1 MRPTVFEVLSEVH
14 RMRGTKSQFQY
25 AVVAPQPLS
34 PNRPPHTKHATLS
47 ALDGVIAYRS
57 PKTPHKQQ
65 TGTPSSPAKNQGQ
78 LARDRVMEAIAPM
91 RRGRPS
97 PSKDLSRPSSR
108 QSSPQKTS
116 NLMGDKLKLNLNGT
130 NVVDDERAWKSLI
143 AEAKQPKPSSLI
155 DSDAWVVAN
164 EKENVQRSAPI
175 GFNDNFTEKL
185 RPSAESYTSHVGS
198 KQTPKSAG
206 FLQSQSRESVMST
219 RHAPPAQSA
228 INIVSR
234 KVPTSRTGKD
244 AFDGLGLGFLTEKPE
259 PTLGEARKLRTGII
273 SSTRP
278 RLESENRPSGSPRPS
293 YLTPQPYLQTQAF
306 LSTSPSNGSSAS
318 STAQTRPPS
327 STHIDGMPIESRF
340 PSLEELDASFPTSAK
355 SQSSARPTISGKSSN
370 ISKQVTPATLHEKSL
385 SDASIKPTGKTMQEK
400 QGSGHTHIF
409 QFADD
414 SGDSLRL
421 DKGKALPST
430 MVDNAAPRRVSSL
443 SLKPTIT
450 RRQRTSISFKHKTS
464 TDDNDTIPSQLLPSV
479 RDEAQLQPRTPPS
492 KLASQPRDWLTG
504 DDNLSSPSTPS
515 HAAHSDMPILRRSP
529 SKHASVIEKSDIFI
543 PEAAVVEPEHAST
556 TYESISDIEVSPT
569 IAKFSRQFPP
579 VDNGRK
585 RNLLSDS
592 WDTSTG
598 KGGANSSSSSADEGP
613 EDANGLSA
621 AVKTSPLT
629 RQSRARRR
637 SRQSSIHDLVDLW
650 GGAAQHN
657 KYAEQMNGE
666 EEKPVPRSKQ
676 RATGRLSPLMPP
688 LTLMPSSNSVEHS
701 SYLDPI
707 AISNER
713 KPNLSSGGIS
723 PSSSRPRP
731 QSLLLPSR
739 SAEGSSQKS
748 PLLEAP
754 SEVKQRPSV
763 RRTSITDMVE
773 KYEAMGSNAKQI
785 EIGSRP
791 PSPLIIKKSPS
802 SKSAPQVMERD
813 RSLGFVDMGASLAV
827 PPSPTTPSRQRTS
840 PTRVTRA
847 NAGIMASPSDRRT
860 YSDNS
865 KLPETPER
873 LKSNA
878 LENMAPRTRKL
889 SLKPVENLK
898 PPVSLQDL
906 LAADDRKEKLNAD
919 RSPSPDRSYQGVG
932 RLIDQ
937 WQRKAEEADPRPAG
951 GGKRSSVILKR
962 PGTAGKG

>member
-1 MRPTVFEVLSEVH
+1 MRPSVFEVLSEVH

-25 AVVAPQPLS
+25 AVVVPQPLS
-34 PNRPPHTKHATLS
+34 PHRPPHTKHATLS

-78 LARDRVMEAIAPM
+78 LARDKVMEAIAPM

-116 NLMGDKLKLNLNGT
+116 NVTGDKLKLNLNGT
-130 NVVDDERAWKSLI
+130 NVVDDDERAWKSLI
-143 AEAKQPKPSSLI
+143 AETRQSKPSSLI

-185 RPSAESYTSHVGS
+185 RPSTESYTPHVGS

-206 FLQSQSRESVMST
+206 FLPSQSRESAMPT
-219 RHAPPAQSA
+219 RHAPPPQSA
-228 INIVSR
+228 ISIISR
-234 KVPTSRTGKD
+234 KVPTPRTEKD
-244 AFDGLGLGFLTEKPE
+244 AFDGLGLAFPTEKPE
-259 PTLGEARKLRTGII
+259 PTLGEARKLRTGLAII

-278 RLESENRPSGSPRPS
+278 KLEYENRPSGSPRPS

-318 STAQTRPPS
+318 STAQIASRPPS

-340 PSLEELDASFPTSAK
+340 PSLEELDASFPTSVK
-355 SQSSARPTISGKSSN
+355 SQSSTRPTMSAKSTN

-385 SDASIKPTGKTMQEK
+385 SDASIKPTEKIMQEK
-400 QGSGHTHIF
+400 QGSSHTHIF

-450 RRQRTSISFKHKTS
+450 RRQRTSISFKRKTS
-464 TDDNDTIPSQLLPSV
+464 TDDGDTIPSQLPPSV
-479 RDEAQLQPRTPPS
+479 RHEAQLHPRTSPS

-504 DDNLSSPSTPS
+504 DDNLFSPSTPS
-515 HAAHSDMPILRRSP
+515 HMANSDTPILRRSP

-556 TYESISDIEVSPT
+556 TYEPTSDIEVSPT
-569 IAKFSRQFPP
+569 IATFSRQFPP
-579 VDNGRK
+579 IDNGRK
-585 RNLLSDS
+585 NLLSDA
-592 WDTSTG
+592 WDASIG

-613 EDANGLSA
+613 EDANGLPA
-621 AVKTSPLT
+621 AVKSGST
-629 RQSRARRR
+629 RQSRRRT
-637 SRQSSIHDLVDLW
+637 RQSSVHDLVDLW
-650 GGAAQHN
+650 GGAAHN
-657 KYAEQMNGE
+657 KHAEQMNEE

-676 RATGRLSPLMPP
+676 RTTGRLSPLMPP
-688 LTLMPSSNSVEHS
+688 LTLIPSSNSAEHS

-707 AISNER
+707 AISNDR
-713 KPNLSSGGIS
+713 KQSSSSSGV
-723 PSSSRPRP
+723 SSSRPRP

-739 SAEGSSQKS
+739 SAESSFQKN

-754 SEVKQRPSV
+754 SEVKRRQSV

-773 KYEAMGSNAKQI
+773 KYEAMGGNAKYT

-813 RSLGFVDMGASLAV
+813 RSLGSIDIGASLAA

-840 PTRVTRA
+840 PTRVSRA
-847 NAGIMASPSDRRT
+847 NPGITTSPGDRRMYT
-860 YSDNS
+860 DSS
-865 KLPETPER
+865 KLSETPEGR
-873 LKSNA
+873 KSNA
-878 LENMAPRTRKL
+878 PENMVPRTRKL
-889 SLKPVENLK
+889 SLKPPESLK

-937 WQRKAEEADPRPAG
+937 WQRKAEEAEPRPPG
-951 GGKRSSVILKR
+951 GGKRSSVIVKR